1 MLGHGVILKALA
13 IFAVMI
19 AIAQTAMPV
28 ARQTANY
35 DGQKGSPEKRD
46 SGNTAAPSG
55 NPLSLPKETLSNNP
69 RDEAGHSATTNNEG
83 SLSITEY
90 TSMPNEHGL
99 FDFLTLFANIF
110 MAVGAVA
117 AAYIAWRGLPEIARQ
132 SRAAADAAVAARESA
147 QAVLNG
153 QRPWI
158 ALRIEQPEPGHFR
171 IEGVN
176 VGKTPAQ
183 LMSIQGEIVFL
194 RNGEDIPDGYY
205 GGEHVLRLH
214 PRIMV
219 PDVPRTID
227 EAFSLSVAEQLR
239 DQGIIG
245 HVRLFYIGRVVY
257 MDGTP
262 RIENGRTV
270 QYESRWRYLLAQ
282 PEGPALPGF
291 VPPDWEEYT

>member
-1 MLGHGVILKALA
+1 MLKTLA

-19 AIAQTAMPV
+19 AITQTTMPV
-28 ARQTANY
+28 ARQTADN
-35 DGQKGSPEKRD
+35 GEHKNPPEKRD
-46 SGNTAAPSG
+46 SGETVAPSS
-55 NPLSLPKETLSNNP
+55 NPPLIPKEMRGNNP
-69 RDEAGHSATTNNEG
+69 QDEAGHGTTTNNEG

-90 TSMPNEHGL
+90 SFMPNEHGI
-99 FDFLTLFANIF
+99 FDYLTLLANIF
-110 MAVGAVA
+110 MAIGAVTA
-117 AAYIAWRGLPEIARQ
+117 AFIAWRGLPEIVRQ

-171 IEGVN
+171 IEGIN

-183 LMSIQGEIVFL
+183 LMSIQGEVVFL

-205 GGEHVLRLH
+205 GGEHVIRLH

-219 PDVPRTID
+219 PNVPRTID
-227 EAFSLSVAEQLR
+227 EAFSLSVAEHLR
-239 DQGIIG
+239 DRGIIDG
-245 HVRLFYIGRVVY
+245 VRLFYIGRVVY

-282 PEGPALPGF
+282 PEGPPVPGF
-291 VPPDWEEYT
+291 VPPDWEEYS